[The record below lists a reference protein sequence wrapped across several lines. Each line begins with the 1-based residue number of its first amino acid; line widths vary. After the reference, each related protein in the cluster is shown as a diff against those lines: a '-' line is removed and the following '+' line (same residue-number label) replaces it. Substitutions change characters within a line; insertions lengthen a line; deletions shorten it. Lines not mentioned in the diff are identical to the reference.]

1 MDGFQWTL
9 KRQSSCLNF
18 FFPSWTLN
26 STTKF
31 VGAMICV
38 IVLGVIT
45 EAIGRLRH
53 EVNKKAHRRTT
64 TSVRQW
70 NRLWYLQ
77 TLLQGANALMAYIL
91 MLATMTYSLEI
102 LSCVVLGLMIGYF
115 VFGGDLYNHA
125 GTICCQFLE
134 DEDGDGTVATMTG
147 TLLRTLANVVDEEE
161 EEDGDDSGRNQRTG
175 QGCRS
180 PTDHDA
186 GERES
191 CCNDHNGVTSPLQ
204 TRLLSEVA

>member
-9 KRQSSCLNF
+9 KRQSTCLNF
-18 FFPSWTLN
+18 YFPSWTLN

-31 VGAMICV
+31 VAAMICV

-53 EVNKKAHRRTT
+53 EVNKKARRTT
-64 TSVRQW
+64 STRQW
-70 NRLWYLQ
+70 NRLWYFQ
-77 TLLQGANALMAYIL
+77 TMLQGANALMAYIL

-102 LSCVVLGLMIGYF
+102 LGCVILGLMIGYF
-115 VFGGDLYNHA
+115 IFGGDLYKHA

-134 DEDGDGTVATMTG
+134 DEDEDGTVTSMTG
-147 TLLRTLANVVDEEE
+147 TLLRTLANVDDDD
-161 EEDGDDSGRNQRTG
+161 EEDGDDNGGNQRTG
-175 QGCRS
+175 PGYRS
-180 PTDHDA
+180 PTERQA
-186 GERES
+186 GTGAS
-191 CCNDHNGVTSPLQ
+191 CCNNQDIDTNTLQ